1 MAHQPTILTR
11 ITAQVSF
18 NGPVEVRVLAAQF
31 SIDGKF
37 VITGDVKGNIRL
49 WHIEGVKQVPLG
61 MALRVQ
67 GFQISGVDFGIL
79 IFQIEGFGEG
89 VKRVFG
95 SVPTPK
101 P

>member
-1 MAHQPTILTR
+1 MHAWCGTPTILTR

-49 WHIEGVKQVPLG
+49 WHIEGVKQVTFGHGFEGPRISNLG
-61 MALRVQ
+61 RYPR
-67 GFQISGVDFGIL
+67 
-79 IFQIEGFGEG
+79 GET
-89 VKRVFG
+89 KIWAF
-95 SVPTPK
+95 SFF
-101 P
+101 